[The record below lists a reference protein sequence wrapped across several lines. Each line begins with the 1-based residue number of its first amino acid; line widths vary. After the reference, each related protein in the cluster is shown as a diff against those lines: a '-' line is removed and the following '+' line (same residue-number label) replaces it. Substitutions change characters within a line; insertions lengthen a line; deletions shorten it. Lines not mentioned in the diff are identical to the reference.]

1 MKIGNSHLPPVT
13 LASTKAAKT
22 TGTGEQKAVPPGL
35 ERVQA
40 RLQSVPAADRNAG
53 QATATDRI
61 SRNIA
66 RYAETQAIVTPPV
79 TAPVT
84 QPALP
89 TTPTESTSTTPADSG
104 VASTPTPESGTSSTT
119 EATTS
124 NSGTPTT

>member
-1 MKIGNSHLPPVT
+1 MKIGNSHLPPVNP
-13 LASTKAAKT
+13 ASTKAAKT

-79 TAPVT
+79 TAPIT
-84 QPALP
+84 PPALP
-89 TTPTESTSTTPADSG
+89 TTPTESTSSTPADSTAALTPAPEAG
-104 VASTPTPESGTSSTT
+104 TSTMAETTTSSSETPT
-119 EATTS
+119 A
-124 NSGTPTT
+124 